1 MESGRGIGPGDGVAE
16 FPLAK
21 GLFRTRDGPF
31 GAGVLIVVVAG
42 ASSLL
47 FRVDVAHHA
56 GEYGKCGVIRW
67 AGLQN
72 QKFQIIVKYAQ

>member
-1 MESGRGIGPGDGVAE
+1 MESGRGVGPGDGVAE

-31 GAGVLIVVVAG
+31 GAGALMVIVAG

-47 FRVDVAHHA
+47 FRVGVTHYA
-56 GEYGKCGVIRW
+56 GNAVT
-67 AGLQN
+67 A
-72 QKFQIIVKYAQ
+72 V